1 MKISILYGT
10 QTGNAEMLAD
20 DIQSALEADHEVACA
35 DLAETEP
42 ASLTGEEFVIIVC
55 STYGDGELPA
65 SAQPFVAKLE
75 AGAFDLTNVRFA
87 VFGLGDSEYAD
98 TFAFGSK
105 KIAEKLVACGA
116 VQVGPRLTHD
126 ASGGDMA
133 EEVAL
138 PWVETIIQE
147 MTENV

>member
-20 DIQSALEADHEVACA
+20 DIQSALEADHEVACSNLA
-35 DLAETEP
+35 DTEP
-42 ASLTGEEFVIIVC
+42 AALDGEDFVIIVC

-65 SAQPFVAKLE
+65 SAQPFVDKLE
-75 AGAFDLTNVRFA
+75 RGGSDLTKLRFA
-87 VFGLGDSEYAD
+87 VFGLGDSEYSD

-105 KIAEKLVACGA
+105 RLAEKLVARGA
-116 VQVGPRLTHD
+116 TQVGPRLTHD

-138 PWVETIIQE
+138 PWIEDIIQRLRE
-147 MTENV
+147 EV